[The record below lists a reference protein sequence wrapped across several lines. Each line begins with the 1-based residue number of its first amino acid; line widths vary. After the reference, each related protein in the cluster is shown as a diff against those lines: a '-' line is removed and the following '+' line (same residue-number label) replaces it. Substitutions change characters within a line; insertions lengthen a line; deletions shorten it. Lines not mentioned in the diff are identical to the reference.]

1 MLAINNKQKV
11 LLLKLCI
18 HLTALLPLINVYYQA
33 IIVQVFVD
41 PVKMVIHFTGIG
53 AFNLLL
59 VTLLIS
65 PLAQYFKQG
74 VLMQT
79 RRLLG
84 LYSFLYALLHL
95 LNFIA
100 FDLQF
105 DFGLLVNEIIKRP
118 YITLGML
125 AFILLS
131 LLAVTS
137 FNYIRR
143 RLGRRWQSLHN
154 SIYLVVILVAIHFYW
169 SVKSDIIEPSIY
181 IIFSLLLLS
190 LRYKKFS
197 LFKG

>member
-1 MLAINNKQKV
+1 MVAINNKQKA

-18 HLTALLPLINVYYQA
+18 HLMALLPLINVYYQA
-33 IIVQVFVD
+33 IVVQVFVD
-41 PVKMVIHFTGIG
+41 PVKTVIHFTGIG

-169 SVKSDIIEPSIY
+169 SVKSDITEPSIY